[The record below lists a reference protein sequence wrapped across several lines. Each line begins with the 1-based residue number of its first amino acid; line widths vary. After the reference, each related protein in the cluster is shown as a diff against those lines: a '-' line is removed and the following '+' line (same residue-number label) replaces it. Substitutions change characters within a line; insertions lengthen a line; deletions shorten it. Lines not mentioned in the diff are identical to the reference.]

1 MDGDGHT
8 GAVRRA
14 ACGLMPEWRIA
25 DVHVLGFLEGGYSH
39 RNYRLRAHGQDY
51 AIRLPRGLSAA
62 QRDFE
67 RRWWL
72 QLPAALSAPL
82 IRYDRHT
89 GALLTRWVE
98 GPLLVHA
105 DQDEAAL
112 VRYVRALHADLPDPK
127 RRYDLTGLVDAW
139 LPGERQAAVQQA
151 RDLVGSAAGKHLA
164 ACHND
169 LNPWNVI
176 CAEPGW
182 VTLDWEMVGRNDPL
196 FDVIVAGYGLDKSAN
211 EVLSLCE
218 TYLQDR
224 VETERFERLS
234 TAFWLR
240 EFAWAHN
247 QLLRGNE
254 RAEVVRQRAVA
265 LDRLSG

>member
-1 MDGDGHT
+1 MAYGEPT

-14 ACGLMPEWRIA
+14 ACGLMPEWHDA

-51 AIRLPRGLSAA
+51 AIRLPQGLTAA

-67 RRWWL
+67 RRWWQ

-89 GALLTRWVE
+89 GILLTRWVD

-105 DQDEAAL
+105 ERDEGAL
-112 VRYVRALHADLPDPK
+112 VRYIRALHADLPDPK
-127 RRYDLTGLVDAW
+127 RRYDLGALVDSW
-139 LPGERQAAVQQA
+139 LAGERQPAVQRA
-151 RDLVGSAAGKHLA
+151 RALIGRASKQTMT

-176 CAEPGW
+176 CAEPAW

-218 TYLQDR
+218 AYLDGTP
-224 VETERFERLS
+224 EAGRFERLS

-247 QLLRGNE
+247 QLARGNE
-254 RAEVVRQRAVA
+254 RPEVARQRDDA
-265 LDRLSG
+265 LARLSG